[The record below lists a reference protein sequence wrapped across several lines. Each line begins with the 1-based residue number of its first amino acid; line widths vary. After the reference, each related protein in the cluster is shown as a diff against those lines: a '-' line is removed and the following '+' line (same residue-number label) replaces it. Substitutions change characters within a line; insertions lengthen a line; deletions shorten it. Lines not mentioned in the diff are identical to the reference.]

1 MSEYTAA
8 QTPKPRDE
16 QTFER
21 CNQVLW
27 RCILGD
33 ETVQLHGRRGQKQDG
48 VDLTGLRDGQPER
61 VVGVQCKL
69 KSEGRKL
76 TEAEVRAEVEKAL
89 TFAPPLSE
97 YIIVTTAPDDER
109 IQKLAHQ
116 LSISASENRGRPL
129 KIRIL
134 GWGSLER
141 EIQRFP
147 DALKAFDPSHT
158 GQGDRIERKLGNL
171 SGSIEMVLEQMAVV
185 HRAVTQGHAGNPIV
199 TDTGVHSVLESQ
211 IKSYAELV
219 SSDPSTALRL
229 LKQLQGQLD
238 DDVRAD
244 IRFRVA
250 ANIAACQFNLG
261 DEKAAAQGFIAAY
274 ELNPGNRKAI
284 AHKALGLLLLG
295 DWTTLKSFAKAQLS
309 RQPNNAP
316 LAAYHIRGMIADPMV
331 NDPLDQVPE
340 AVRGTTEVAE
350 AHVLWLME
358 RGSQGAWWDA
368 AIIAHEAHPDS
379 DALSETYACA
389 LLERIVSRVGGL
401 DRQSLTEDKRTDVET
416 AVAIYEGLWPQ
427 LRDDPRRAREEPVS
441 VPINLIVAYRLGH
454 QSEQAV
460 DTAHEALARF
470 PGNTDVAKAAAS
482 VLMEQ
487 GEGAQAR
494 ALLSELEIDR
504 ETAMM
509 RFGLAM
515 ATEDW
520 DTVSELVDN
529 HLAIFPETEHDFAC
543 AARVLLDLK
552 GSPVD
557 ERREVLEAELEN
569 FQSDVR
575 ALILIAQNA
584 REHGLDDLGDRCFIA
599 AMVAFDG
606 GDDGLRAR
614 VSIANEA
621 LARRQ
626 PGIAADLLTGRLP
639 LDQDTFE
646 LRLLA
651 QALVYDYPIRERAV
665 RFFED
670 LAPEVRSLPDFETPR
685 GILHVNRGAPD
696 DAVGPFSAAFEL
708 KPSIDN
714 LMTLIGV
721 YHRLGNTDAIAALV
735 QREGIDALPGSAL
748 ARVNL
753 AHVLLSFGGKKDP
766 LELGYEAVVEGLARA
781 DVVRR
786 FLGLILR
793 EGLEPVPSHAGDL
806 DSVVAPGT
814 WIRLTSDR
822 GESYESLVGEGA
834 DRPWGANAD
843 PTNPFVAKSLGL
855 KIGDSFEHEAAPG
868 LHDTWTVKEVKPRWL
883 QALHYL
889 GKDFGRRFPDADG
902 FFSIPIADEDIE
914 PVLEQVRRHSE
925 AETRRA
931 DLYLYL
937 VKGFPIALVAGKSP
951 GGAIAFTDYLTSI
964 GKDLRVCYGTKDELS
979 EALTLI
985 EHNRRCGAVLDAA
998 TAWFAAGLGIFP
1010 ILEERLGPLAIPRS
1024 EFGRVQEMVA
1034 RLDGVSDRES
1044 MTLTY
1049 HDGQYIRCV
1058 LTPEIQALRLEE
1070 SQSRLGAIEE
1080 ACTVES
1086 VVIPD
1091 ELSDLGDR
1099 LLKFPFRDAFVPA
1112 VTARRDRLLL
1122 DEDMMMRQLAERAFG
1137 TKGVWL
1143 QAVLLSALQAGT
1155 MDWGDYCE
1163 ALVQLAASRHGHV
1176 FTSAQVLLS
1185 VFERDMSTEL
1195 VKLEAVCNY
1204 VGTPN
1209 AENVSLIESVA
1220 RLINAIWAD
1229 TSPADVRVETATN
1242 VVLRALLIRDGA
1254 EVDAERIQ
1262 ALAKKL
1268 GEGPRRYLASWASDA
1283 TDATGSENNAGG
1295 ES

>member
-1 MSEYTAA
+1 MSEYTGT
-8 QTPKPRDE
+8 QIPKPSDE

-21 CNQVLW
+21 CNEVLW
-27 RCILGD
+27 QCILRD
-33 ETVQLHGRRGQKQDG
+33 ETVQLHARRGQRQYG
-48 VDLTGLRDGQPER
+48 VDLTGIRDDQAENL
-61 VVGVQCKL
+61 VGVQCRL
-69 KSEGRKL
+69 KSAGQSL
-76 TEAEVRAEVEKAL
+76 TEAEIQGEVEKAL
-89 TFAPPLSE
+89 TFSPPLSE
-97 YIIVTTAPDDER
+97 YIIVTTAPDDGELQR
-109 IQKLAHQ
+109 LAYQ
-116 LSISASENRGRPL
+116 LSISASKGREKPL
-129 KIRIL
+129 RVRIW
-134 GWGSLER
+134 GWGTLER
-141 EIQRFP
+141 EIRRFP
-147 DALKAFDPSHT
+147 NALRAFDPSHT
-158 GQGDRIERKLGNL
+158 GQGDRIERKLGDL
-171 SGSIEMVLEQMAVV
+171 SEMVQERMAEV

-199 TDTGVHSVLESQ
+199 TETAVRSVLERQ
-211 IKSYAELV
+211 VNSYAELV

-229 LKQLQGQLD
+229 LTQLQGQLD
-238 DDVRAD
+238 DDVKGN

-261 DEKAAAQGFIAAY
+261 DEEAAAQGFIAAY
-274 ELNPGNRKAI
+274 ELDPGNRKAI
-284 AHKALGLLLLG
+284 AHKALGLLLLR
-295 DWTTLKSFAKAQLS
+295 DHTTLKSFAKAQLS
-309 RQPNNAP
+309 RQPDNAP
-316 LAAYHIRGMIADPMV
+316 LAAYYIRGMIADPMV
-331 NDPLDQVPE
+331 TDPLDQVPE
-340 AVRGTTEVAE
+340 AVRGTPEVAE
-350 AHVLWLME
+350 AHVLWLMD

-368 AIIAHEAHPDS
+368 AIAAHEAHPDS
-379 DALSETYACA
+379 DALSETSASA
-389 LLERIVSRVGGL
+389 LLERIVSRVGSL
-401 DRQSLTEDKRTDVET
+401 DRQSLTEDERTDVK
-416 AVAIYEGLWPQ
+416 AAIDIYEALWPQ
-427 LRDDPRRAREEPVS
+427 LRDDPRRTGEETVS
-441 VPINLIVAYRLGH
+441 IPINLIVAYRLGH

-460 DTAHEALARF
+460 ETAHEALARF
-470 PGNTDVAKAAAS
+470 SGNTEVAKAAAS

-487 GEGAQAR
+487 GEGAQA
-494 ALLSELEIDR
+494 ADLLSRLEIDR
-504 ETAMM
+504 ETVMM
-509 RFGLAM
+509 RFGIAM
-515 ATEDW
+515 AIEDW
-520 DTVSELVDN
+520 DTVSDLVDN
-529 HLAIFPETEHDFAC
+529 HLAFFPETEHDMAR
-543 AARVLLDLK
+543 AARVLVTLNGL
-552 GSPVD
+552 PVS
-557 ERREVLEAELEN
+557 ERREVLEAELRN

-575 ALILIAQNA
+575 ALIALARNA
-584 REHGLDDLGDRCFIA
+584 REHGLEDLGNRYFIA
-599 AMVAFDG
+599 AGMAFDG

-614 VSIANEA
+614 VSIASEA
-621 LARRQ
+621 LARGQ
-626 PGIAADLLTGRLP
+626 PNVAADLLTDRLP
-639 LDQDTFE
+639 LDEDTFE

-651 QALVYDYPIRERAV
+651 RALVFDYPIRERAL

-670 LAPEVRSLPDFETPR
+670 LAPEVRSLPDFETLQ

-793 EGLEPVPSHAGDL
+793 EGMEPVPSHAGDL

-855 KIGDSFEHEAAPG
+855 KIGESFEHEAAPG

-931 DLYLYL
+931 DLYL

-985 EHNRRCGAVLDAA
+985 EHNRRSGAVLDAA

-1010 ILEERLGPLAIPRS
+1010 SLEERLGPLAIPRS

-1070 SQSRLGAIEE
+1070 SQSRLAAIEE

-1143 QAVLLSALQAGT
+1143 QAVLLSARQAGT

-1163 ALVQLAASRHGHV
+1163 ALVQLAASRHRHV

-1220 RLINAIWAD
+1220 RFINAIWAD
-1229 TSPADVRVETATN
+1229 TSPADVRVETATK